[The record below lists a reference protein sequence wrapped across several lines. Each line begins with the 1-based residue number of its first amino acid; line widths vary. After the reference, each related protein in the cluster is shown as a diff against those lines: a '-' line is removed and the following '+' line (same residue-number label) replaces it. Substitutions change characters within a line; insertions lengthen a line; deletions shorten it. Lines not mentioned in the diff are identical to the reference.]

1 MEISHANRQ
10 LDWPNVAKAGC
21 IILVV
26 IMHWQPHFAEI
37 PWTHTESYEA
47 LWYILNEFLRPV
59 RMPLFFLVS
68 GLLAS
73 ESILRPKATTRRK
86 RLYKPLYLYVIWGL
100 ITAIATPVVSTQAF
114 DTIFARV
121 LAEVSM
127 LVALSW
133 YLAALAIYYV
143 LSKMTLKLPVMA
155 VLAGCVL
162 LSIVGTICQDAL
174 PGQQHK
180 ILRCAIF
187 FMAGVR
193 LKSQI
198 LAFAHRA
205 TAKRTALLG
214 LAFAVGAIMSVAND
228 TYFLPV
234 DIIATAFGIQ
244 FSQMVAT
251 RMPRLVPSSTW
262 LAHRTLPIYLIHFLI
277 LPVIAAAIALLAPQ
291 ALLGNFWF
299 GMIVP
304 VMLVPP
310 IIATSLV
317 AHRLLLAGKCDWLF
331 DLPVLKRIVPDEIAM
346 DLYNQDS
353 AIAVQN

>member
-26 IMHWQPHFAEI
+26 IMHWQPHFAET
-37 PWTHTESYEA
+37 PWIHTESYQA
-47 LWYILNEFLRPV
+47 LWYILNEFMRPV

-73 ESILRPKATTRRK
+73 DSILRPGAATLHK
-86 RLYKPLYLYVIWGL
+86 RLYKPLYLYVVWGL
-100 ITAIATPVVSTQAF
+100 IIAIVTPVVPVHAF
-114 DTIFARV
+114 DTIFARL

-133 YLAALAIYYV
+133 YLAALAIYYIFA
-143 LSKMTLKLPVMA
+143 KMTLKLPVIA

-162 LSIVGTICQDAL
+162 LSIMGTIYQDAL

-180 ILRCAIF
+180 ILRCALF

-198 LAFAHRA
+198 LAFAHGA

-214 LAFAVGAIMSVAND
+214 LAFAVGAVMSVAND
-228 TYFLPV
+228 SYFLPV
-234 DIIATAFGIQ
+234 DIIATAFGVQ
-244 FSQMVAT
+244 LSQMVAT

-262 LAHRTLPIYLIHFLI
+262 LAHRTLPIYLIHFLL
-277 LPVIAAAIALLAPQ
+277 LPAIAAAIALLAPQ
-291 ALLGNFWF
+291 TLLGNFWF
-299 GMIVP
+299 GMILP
-304 VMLVPP
+304 VLLVPP
-310 IIATSLV
+310 IIATSLI

-331 DLPVLKRIVPDEIAM
+331 DLPAFRRSAADEIAM